1 MRYAPNDALLKAL
14 ILANVRERMEFKE
27 FLSLLY
33 KRYGIVIGERE
44 AKLVMKDGF
53 FDPKA
58 FQSNAERLEQRMSSL
73 GMVKRLSDAC
83 AYVLNPY
90 AEMTR

>member
-1 MRYAPNDALLKAL
+1 
-14 ILANVRERMEFKE
+14 MEFKE

-33 KRYGIVIGERE
+33 KRYGIVISERE
-44 AKLVMKDGF
+44 ARMVMGNGD

-58 FQSNAERLEQRMSSL
+58 FESNASRLEQRLCSL

-90 AEMTR
+90 AEVAR